1 MPMMKRKTYFRHR
14 PDLVS
19 EELIA
24 ALLEKDTYDFMDL
37 FQVIYERLRA
47 RNATSGGQEML
58 RLRVYEKLQTLVAQ
72 GIVKKEAKSYSAVKV
87 ALRARAAEM
96 TASKAAAELRR
107 SSVLH
112 SE

>member
-1 MPMMKRKTYFRHR
+1 MMKRKTYFRHR

-24 ALLEKDTYDFMDL
+24 ALMEKDTYEFLDL
-37 FQVIYERLRA
+37 FQVIYERLRT

-72 GIVKKEAKSYSAVKV
+72 GIVKKEAKSYSAVKA
-87 ALRARAAEM
+87 ALRTRASEM
-96 TASKAAAELRR
+96 TAAKAAAAQRR
-107 SSVLH
+107 TSVLH
-112 SE
+112 TE